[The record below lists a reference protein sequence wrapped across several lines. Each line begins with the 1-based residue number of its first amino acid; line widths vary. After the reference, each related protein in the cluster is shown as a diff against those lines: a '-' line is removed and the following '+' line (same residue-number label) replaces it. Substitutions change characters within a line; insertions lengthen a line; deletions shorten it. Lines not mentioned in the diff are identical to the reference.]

1 MNAGILELMCHRV
14 SCPRLEVPVPSAELL
29 EKVFQ
34 TALRAPDHM
43 LLRPWR
49 YLIIQGEARARLGE
63 IFCDAAVSD
72 SEDLSDI
79 QREKYRAM
87 PLRAPMLIVG
97 IAENK
102 KHKKV
107 PVEEQVISCGVGMA
121 YMLLALQAEGY
132 GGMWRTGP
140 MAKHEFVK
148 QGLGIQKHESL
159 VGFLYLGTPKG
170 EMKTVPKLSVADYFK
185 EWGV

>member
-1 MNAGILELMCHRV
+1 MNTELIELMCRRV
-14 SCPRLEVPVPSAELL
+14 SCPRLELPVPSAEIL

-49 YLIIQGEARARLGE
+49 YLIVQGEARKRLGE
-63 IFCDAAVSD
+63 MFCDAAVSD
-72 SEDLSDI
+72 SVGLSDI
-79 QREKYRAM
+79 QCEKYRAM
-87 PLRAPMLIVG
+87 PLRAPMLLVG

-140 MAKHEFVK
+140 MAQHELVK
-148 QGLGIQKHESL
+148 QGLGVKKHESL

-170 EMKTVPKLSVADYFK
+170 EMKAVPELSVADYFK

>member
-1 MNAGILELMCHRV
+1 
-14 SCPRLEVPVPSAELL
+14 VPSAELL